1 MLNLKITNRFK
12 KDLQKMTDKGKI
24 YEKLRAIIEM
34 LLNQQ
39 PLDSKYSDHLLVG
52 NWKGRREL
60 HVEADWLLIYKIE
73 DDVLILERTGTHSH
87 LFK

>member
-12 KDLQKMTDKGKI
+12 KDLQKMIDHGKS
-24 YEKLRAIIEM
+24 YAKLRAIIEI

-39 PLDSKYSDHLLVG
+39 PLDSKYSDHPLVG
-52 NWKGRREL
+52 NWKGRRDL

>member
-1 MLNLKITNRFK
+1 MLNLRITNRFK
-12 KDLQKMTDKGKI
+12 KDLKRMTDQGKS
-24 YEKLRAIIEM
+24 YEKLRAMVEI
-34 LLNQQ
+34 LLNRQ
-39 PLDSKYSDHLLVG
+39 PLDSKYSDHPLVG

>member
-12 KDLQKMTDKGKI
+12 KDLQKMTGQGKI
-24 YEKLRAIIEM
+24 YEKLRTIIEI

-39 PLDSKYSDHLLVG
+39 PLDSKHSDHPLVG

-87 LFK
+87 LLK